1 MTMRSFRAPPLP
13 FAPQEYD
20 KSYLDQLVRVLNI
33 YFTHLDSQNALHL
46 EGLTLTDLTEAPV
59 GSLALE
65 PVKLTSGIIL
75 LVRVLNLYF
84 THLDSQNP
92 LHLEGL
98 VLTDLT
104 EAPVGLPPFSLYRDG
119 RSVKILLPQ
128 DTGVAGLSA
137 TASLGSVTVTI
148 G

>member
-13 FAPQEYD
+13 LAPQEYD

-33 YFTHLDSQNALHL
+33 YFTHLDSQ
-46 EGLTLTDLTEAPV
+46 
-59 GSLALE
+59 
-65 PVKLTSGIIL
+65 
-75 LVRVLNLYF
+75 
-84 THLDSQNP
+84 
-92 LHLEGL
+92 HLEGL

>member
-1 MTMRSFRAPPLP
+1 MGEDNGNEVISCASTSFSATRIRQRL
-13 FAPQEYD
+13 
-20 KSYLDQLVRVLNI
+20 LDQ
-33 YFTHLDSQNALHL
+33 
-46 EGLTLTDLTEAPV
+46 
-59 GSLALE
+59 
-65 PVKLTSGIIL
+65 

-137 TASLGSVTVTI
+137 TASVGSVTVTI